1 MNCGLYGIDKRERI
15 PGRELIVGPSD
26 QEIPTRQPRIQRQH
40 CICGEYG
47 PGWMSISALILLALS
62 VSTDN
67 FAVSLALGMSQ
78 RARIARPALRL
89 SFTFGLCQFLMPLLG
104 WLGGSRVAF
113 LFRGHERWPL
123 FVSLIF
129 VGWRMLRSADTSD
142 KARQSDVESL
152 GARLSLAIATSLDSL
167 VVGFGLAM
175 TRVDILQASAI
186 LGAVGGALTF
196 VGIACGKRL
205 GHALGRYS
213 RFAGGLTL
221 IAIAVRALVAR

>member
-1 MNCGLYGIDKRERI
+1 
-15 PGRELIVGPSD
+15 
-26 QEIPTRQPRIQRQH
+26 
-40 CICGEYG
+40 
-47 PGWMSISALILLALS
+47 MSISALILLALS

-175 TRVDILQASAI
+175 TRVNILQASAI